1 MSPRPGERGRVL
13 PRLRLSRQMEFL
25 GKSHLRL
32 GGGRDW
38 LMLEILVAR
47 VEVVPKVIPL
57 IIIHKPVVALARQ
70 TRALHGTRVRV
81 SGWTECDAPGR
92 TRKSKRNLSFVH
104 TWER

>member
-1 MSPRPGERGRVL
+1 
-13 PRLRLSRQMEFL
+13 MEFL

-57 IIIHKPVVALARQ
+57 IIIHKPVVALARL

-81 SGWTECDAPGR
+81 RGGRRATQEDGRGKARFSVSFTRRAECVVKTEVTAII
-92 TRKSKRNLSFVH
+92 T
-104 TWER
+104 